1 MAKAETGQGPDGNV
15 TMDEAKQILSRLAR
29 GSDPNVRIKAI
40 ESLAKIEKDE
50 RELNMRQAEQ
60 THDFRNE
67 MAEIA
72 KISPELAEQ
81 FARDKNIGKH

>member
-1 MAKAETGQGPDGNV
+1 
-15 TMDEAKQILSRLAR
+15 
-29 GSDPNVRIKAI
+29 
-40 ESLAKIEKDE
+40 
-50 RELNMRQAEQ
+50 MRQAEQ